1 MDPLT
6 VRRLSSPETGDLA
19 DPATAPSAGE
29 SADEPTERGLSI
41 GAVIGTRAS
50 ESTSA
55 LPDDLATAPG
65 LSLDHVRLTV
75 PWSLAQP
82 KPGTLDGGVV
92 EMLRSTAHTVRAG
105 GGQLWLCLLSPDV
118 PRWFDN
124 EGGFTDEATARHWW
138 PRWVETIADAV
149 GDDVD
154 GWVPFEAPFALSNRL
169 VPDDP
174 RRHGTLV
181 DTLLVAWRDAWRLL
195 HGPVPVATSLDVRTV
210 VIPRDDVVAAEW
222 ARREDHLR
230 WHTWLRSLRDGT
242 ITIPGRADR
251 ELADLAGSCDQLGVA
266 VSGGTSVDL
275 EPLLHRV
282 TDQGPDRPLA
292 VTFRPTGADRDERA
306 EATDVVVR
314 QTRSLMTSLPI
325 ERLTFTDLDAASL
338 ALG

>member
-1 MDPLT
+1 VDPLT
-6 VRRLSSPETGDLA
+6 IRRLSSPHTGDLA
-19 DPATAPSAGE
+19 DPATDAPIDASIERTPSIGSVVGSRSSE
-29 SADEPTERGLSI
+29 SA
-41 GAVIGTRAS
+41 
-50 ESTSA
+50 SA
-55 LPDDLATAPG
+55 LPDDLAIASG
-65 LSLDHVRLTV
+65 LGLGHVRLTV
-75 PWSLAQP
+75 PWALAQP

-92 EMLRSTAHTVRAG
+92 EMMRSTAHTVRAG

-154 GWVPFEAPFALSNRL
+154 GWVPFEAPFALANRL

-195 HGPVPVATSLDVRTV
+195 HGPVPIATSLDVRTV

-251 ELADLAGSCDQLGVA
+251 ELADLAGSCDELGVA
-266 VSGGTSVDL
+266 VSGGASVDL

-282 TDQGPDRPLA
+282 ADQGPDRPLA
-292 VTFRPTGADRDERA
+292 VTFRPTGADRDERGEAIDAVARQVTGLA
-306 EATDVVVR
+306 E
-314 QTRSLMTSLPI
+314 SLPI
-325 ERLTFTDLDAASL
+325 RRLTFTDLDAASL

>member
-1 MDPLT
+1 
-6 VRRLSSPETGDLA
+6 
-19 DPATAPSAGE
+19 
-29 SADEPTERGLSI
+29 
-41 GAVIGTRAS
+41 
-50 ESTSA
+50 
-55 LPDDLATAPG
+55 
-65 LSLDHVRLTV
+65 LTV
-75 PWSLAQP
+75 PWALAQP
-82 KPGTLDGGVV
+82 KPATLDGGVV
-92 EMLRSTAHTVRAG
+92 EMVRSTAHTVRAG
-105 GGQLWLCLLSPDV
+105 GGRLWLCLLAPEV
-118 PRWFDN
+118 PHWFDN

-149 GDDVD
+149 GDEVD
-154 GWVPFEAPFALSNRL
+154 GWVPFEAPFALANRL

-181 DTLLVAWRDAWRLL
+181 DTLIVAWRDAWRLL
-195 HGPVPVATSLDVRTV
+195 RGPVPVATSLDVRPV

-266 VSGGTSVDL
+266 VSGGTSLDL

-282 TDQGPDRPLA
+282 ADQGPDRPLA
-292 VTFRPTGADRDERA
+292 VTFRPTGNDRDERA
-306 EATDVVVR
+306 EAVDVAVR
-314 QTRSLMTSLPI
+314 RVRSLAGSLPV

>member
-1 MDPLT
+1 
-6 VRRLSSPETGDLA
+6 VSSPGEDAGSAA
-19 DPATAPSAGE
+19 DSAPPDDASAVR
-29 SADEPTERGLSI
+29 TVSI
-41 GAVIGTRAS
+41 GAVGGTRAA
-50 ESTSA
+50 ESASA
-55 LPDDLATAPG
+55 LEDDLATALG
-65 LSLDHVRLTV
+65 LGLGHVRLTV
-75 PWSLAQP
+75 PWALAQP
-82 KPGTLDGGVV
+82 KPSTLDGGVI
-92 EMLRSTAHTVRAG
+92 EMVRGAAQAVRAG

-124 EGGFTDEATARHWW
+124 EGGFTDEATAGHWW
-138 PRWVETIADAV
+138 PRWVETVADAV

-154 GWVPFEAPFALSNRL
+154 GWVPFEAPFALANRL

-251 ELADLAGSCDQLGVA
+251 ELADLAGSCDQLGIA
-266 VSGGTSVDL
+266 VSWGASADL

-282 TDQGPDRPLA
+282 AEQGPDRSLA
-292 VTFRPTGADRDERA
+292 VTFRPTGADPDERA
-306 EATDVVVR
+306 EAVDVIVR
-314 QTRSLMTSLPI
+314 QVRSLASSLPI
-325 ERLTFTDLDAASL
+325 ERLTITDLDAASL